1 MEVGETSFYSLLVFF
16 SEMSIKHLKNARR
29 FDYQTPDFRK
39 KGHVVSTPI
48 TFTRRT
54 FLVMPLA
61 LAACNPRAQVMEF
74 LGLSMGTSYKVVAI
88 DHNGSLERQPIEA
101 AISSALADVNASM
114 SNWDSGSEISRF
126 NAQSG
131 TSEVNFSPD
140 LAEVMSAAADV
151 NAVSA
156 GRFDT
161 TIGPLIELWGFG
173 ANGEKS
179 VPTDALLQQ
188 AMARSGH
195 ENTLHIDNGSA
206 QKKRSDAQVY
216 LAGIGKGFGADKV
229 GRALESFGIT
239 DYLVEIGGDLYAAGR
254 NPDGLPWQIGIE
266 TPNPTN
272 RGILNVVGVS
282 NMGMASSGDYRNY
295 FEVDGQRFSHLID
308 PTTGRPVDHTTAS
321 ATVLAENAM
330 LADAWST
337 AMLILGREQGI
348 AIADRQGI
356 AVQFVER
363 DPAAANLQFKTETSA
378 AFDQLTA

>member
-1 MEVGETSFYSLLVFF
+1 M
-16 SEMSIKHLKNARR
+16 
-29 FDYQTPDFRK
+29 
-39 KGHVVSTPI
+39 STPI
-48 TFTRRT
+48 TFTRRS
-54 FLVMPLA
+54 FMVLPLA

-74 LGLSMGTSYKVVAI
+74 LGLSMGTTYKVVAI
-88 DHNGSLERQPIEA
+88 DHAGSAEKATIESAITA
-101 AISSALADVNASM
+101 ALTDVNASM
-114 SNWDSGSEISRF
+114 SNWDATSEISKF

-131 TSEVNFSPD
+131 NTAVDFSQD
-140 LAEVMSAAADV
+140 LAEVMTAAADV
-151 NAVSA
+151 NAAST

-173 ANGEKS
+173 AQGEQS
-179 VPTDALLQQ
+179 VPSDAFIEQ
-188 AMARSGH
+188 AMMRSGH
-195 ENTLHIDNGSA
+195 ANTLEIGTGSA
-206 QKKRSDAQVY
+206 VKKRADAQVY

-239 DYLVEIGGDLYAAGR
+239 DYLVEIGGDLYASGR

-266 TPNPTN
+266 TPNPTD
-272 RGILNVVGVS
+272 RRIMNVVGVS
-282 NMGMASSGDYRNY
+282 NLGVASSGDYRNY

-337 AMLILGREQGI
+337 AMLILGREQGM
-348 AIADRQGI
+348 AIADQQGI
-356 AVQFVER
+356 AVHFVER
-363 DPAAANLQFKTETSA
+363 DPAAATLQFKTETSA